1 VKAEEK
7 SAFDNDD
14 DSISA
19 AAAYDAIDISRPVS
33 QTTLVNHCH
42 VDDVREIPWMTS
54 SSLVLLPNCRVP
66 RCGLVRCQSLRA
78 IFAKMSTYTLHSSA
92 LRTA

>member
-42 VDDVREIPWMTS
+42 VDDVREIP
-54 SSLVLLPNCRVP
+54 
-66 RCGLVRCQSLRA
+66 
-78 IFAKMSTYTLHSSA
+78 
-92 LRTA
+92 